1 MQYMKKVNNIY
12 HFRLRVSE
20 HLKQYFQRSEI
31 HKSLETTNHKNA
43 FLKAMMI
50 HNQYKAILKLSK
62 TKVLNAQQIQI
73 VINKFITDVL
83 EQSITANAQN
93 QKLATEANLEYNHME
108 RQTNNISGKTYQEA
122 YEEFKIYYS
131 DKKISHSTIKD
142 TFRVLDRFMIMIGKD
157 TLVNVTKMIDLI
169 KIKQQIENLPITN
182 LKEYKSLSFE
192 HILKLNT
199 IPSNKKITDSRVK
212 DYLKHIKKF
221 FAFCHQ
227 NQIIYVDPSVNITI
241 TVASDKKDD
250 FSDKEAKELLR
261 LFDLQREHIKLLL
274 YVYAYSGMRRE
285 ELYNSTIE
293 EENSIL
299 YFKITKGKNNYSIRK
314 VPLHNNLIA
323 LGLNNDL
330 LSNATKRISYQ
341 KIGRIFNETIRPQVT
356 SSGKQ
361 TLHSWRHT
369 FATKLQE
376 QNVSDNIIRNLIGH
390 SANDTLNR
398 VYARKA
404 TNIHLLKDA
413 IDLLD
418 FG

>member
-83 EQSITANAQN
+83 EQSITPNVQN
-93 QKLATEANLEYNHME
+93 QKLVTEANLEYNHME

-261 LFDLQREHIKLLL
+261 R
-274 YVYAYSGMRRE
+274 
-285 ELYNSTIE
+285 
-293 EENSIL
+293 
-299 YFKITKGKNNYSIRK
+299 
-314 VPLHNNLIA
+314 A
-323 LGLNNDL
+323 L
-330 LSNATKRISYQ
+330 
-341 KIGRIFNETIRPQVT
+341 
-356 SSGKQ
+356 
-361 TLHSWRHT
+361 
-369 FATKLQE
+369 
-376 QNVSDNIIRNLIGH
+376 
-390 SANDTLNR
+390 
-398 VYARKA
+398 
-404 TNIHLLKDA
+404 
-413 IDLLD
+413 
-418 FG
+418 

>member
-1 MQYMKKVNNIY
+1 
-12 HFRLRVSE
+12 
-20 HLKQYFQRSEI
+20 
-31 HKSLETTNHKNA
+31 
-43 FLKAMMI
+43 
-50 HNQYKAILKLSK
+50 
-62 TKVLNAQQIQI
+62 
-73 VINKFITDVL
+73 
-83 EQSITANAQN
+83 
-93 QKLATEANLEYNHME
+93 
-108 RQTNNISGKTYQEA
+108 
-122 YEEFKIYYS
+122 
-131 DKKISHSTIKD
+131 
-142 TFRVLDRFMIMIGKD
+142 
-157 TLVNVTKMIDLI
+157 
-169 KIKQQIENLPITN
+169 
-182 LKEYKSLSFE
+182 
-192 HILKLNT
+192 
-199 IPSNKKITDSRVK
+199 
-212 DYLKHIKKF
+212 
-221 FAFCHQ
+221 
-227 NQIIYVDPSVNITI
+227 
-241 TVASDKKDD
+241 
-250 FSDKEAKELLR
+250 LR

-293 EENSIL
+293 EENGIW

-314 VPLHNNLIA
+314 VPLHDNLIA

-390 SANDTLNR
+390 SAKDTLNR

-404 TNIHLLKDA
+404 INMQLLKDA
-413 IDLLD
+413 INLLD

>member
-314 VPLHNNLIA
+314 VPLHDNLIA